1 MWTKG
6 GGRARPPGNDMQ
18 LINRSKQSPFA
29 RRTCEAALAKH
40 VEIYGEFGRQKT
52 KTTYTVVVDGIK
64 VTVEVVNRRA
74 SYVATAMNSAR
85 RLRNLP
91 GQVA

>member
-1 MWTKG
+1 M
-6 GGRARPPGNDMQ
+6 R
-18 LINRSKQSPFA
+18 LINRSKQSPLA
-29 RRTCEAALAKH
+29 RQACDAALAKH
-40 VEIYGEFGRQKT
+40 VETYGEFARKKT

-74 SYVATAMNSAR
+74 SYVATAMNGAR

-91 GQVA
+91 GQCN